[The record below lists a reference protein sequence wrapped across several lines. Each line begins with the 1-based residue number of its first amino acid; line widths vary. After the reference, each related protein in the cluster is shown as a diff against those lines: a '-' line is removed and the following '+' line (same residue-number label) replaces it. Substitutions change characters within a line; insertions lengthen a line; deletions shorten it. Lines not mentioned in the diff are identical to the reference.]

1 QSFFAIDKQRAA
13 EKTKEDRS
21 SPTSSSSNGDLMLIS
36 QSWWLQHR
44 QAEHEGHFVRADR
57 NDLQRERSALR
68 NAPEKICSE
77 FQFDLR

>member
-1 QSFFAIDKQRAA
+1 
-13 EKTKEDRS
+13 
-21 SPTSSSSNGDLMLIS
+21 MLIS

-44 QAEHEGHFVRADR
+44 QAQHEGPFARADR

-68 NAPEKICSE
+68 NAPEKIYSE

>member
-1 QSFFAIDKQRAA
+1 
-13 EKTKEDRS
+13 
-21 SPTSSSSNGDLMLIS
+21 MLIS

-44 QAEHEGHFVRADR
+44 QAEHEGHFARADR